1 MNLIAHRGFSS
12 KCPENTFASFNMA
25 IENGFNIIELDVQL
39 TKDKMPIII
48 HDYNIDRTTDGQGM
62 VSEINYREISKLD
75 AGSWFDKSFA
85 EERIPTLKDVLDR
98 YIDNAHLQIEL
109 KSDDLDL
116 PEVVIDLINER
127 GWRDN
132 LNDAPYK
139 VPGFSITSFNLSHV
153 INTVKLAPN
162 FRTGWLLNNIKKNE
176 IFETLSRYKIEMIIP
191 NVNDDLWD
199 DKDFLHNILDEKITI
214 CAWGTKSKSD
224 VKKMKSLGVEAITV
238 DWPDVAK
245 KII

>member
-75 AGSWFDKSFA
+75 AGSWFNKSFA

-132 LNDAPYK
+132 LNDVPYK
-139 VPGFSITSFNLSHV
+139 VPGFSITS
-153 INTVKLAPN
+153 
-162 FRTGWLLNNIKKNE
+162 
-176 IFETLSRYKIEMIIP
+176 
-191 NVNDDLWD
+191 
-199 DKDFLHNILDEKITI
+199 
-214 CAWGTKSKSD
+214 
-224 VKKMKSLGVEAITV
+224 
-238 DWPDVAK
+238 
-245 KII
+245 